1 LLDATGRLTARRPA
15 SPLVFQEVVMSEQ
28 NKTLT
33 PRFHE
38 EVLTNK
44 KLQVID
50 ELCAPER
57 AGNPSGHVPRR
68 ATHQ

>member
-1 LLDATGRLTARRPA
+1 
-15 SPLVFQEVVMSEQ
+15 MSEQ